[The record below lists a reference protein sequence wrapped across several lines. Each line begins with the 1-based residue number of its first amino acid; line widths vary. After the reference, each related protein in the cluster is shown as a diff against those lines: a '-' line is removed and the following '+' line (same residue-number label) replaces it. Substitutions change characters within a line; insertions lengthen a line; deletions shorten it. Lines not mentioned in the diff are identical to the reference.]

1 MIIVSG
7 TYRTGTSLMMQ
18 IMEEAGFDVLGEKFP
33 KAWKGT
39 NNHLNKEGF
48 YESRW
53 IDKGVNKENCQL
65 APKATQ
71 LKACKVFTHGLA
83 TTDIEYM
90 DKCILMIRDWREQ
103 HHSATVLDE
112 TNRKSHG
119 KKLVGYY
126 PPGQVFLIN
135 YAKFLADYS
144 KRKYPALVVDFND
157 LISQPQKTCLRIRNF
172 LGAGR
177 FDIAAQRI
185 KPKLKTVDEKGSQ
198 WREPFHLFM
207 DRFYKKLKTGH
218 LEATFL
224 KEAQAWI
231 NKVSPEI
238 QKFNEIRKAEEG
250 DTGELQSG
258 AGNADVSQ
266 PETASSAA

>member
-83 TTDIEYM
+83 TTDIEFM
-90 DKCILMIRDWREQ
+90 DKVVLMTRDWREQ
-103 HHSATVLDE
+103 QRSATILDE
-112 TNRKSHG
+112 TNRSSHG
-119 KKLVGYY
+119 KKPVGYY
-126 PPGQVFLIN
+126 PPGQVFLVN
-135 YAKFLADYS
+135 YAKFLADFS
-144 KRKYPALVVDFND
+144 KRKYPAIVVDFND
-157 LISQPQKTCLRIRNF
+157 LISQPQKTCQRIRNF

-177 FDIAAQRI
+177 FDLAAQRI
-185 KPKLKTVDEKGSQ
+185 KPKLKTVDERGKEWQ
-198 WREPFHLFM
+198 EPFHLFM

-224 KEAQAWI
+224 KEAQVWI

-238 QKFNEIRKAEEG
+238 QKYNELRKEDEEAGKVPEVQGNDAES
-250 DTGELQSG
+250 SG
-258 AGNADVSQ
+258 Q
-266 PETASSAA
+266 EPASSAA

>member
-1 MIIVSG
+1 MIIISG

-33 KAWKGT
+33 KAWKGA

-53 IDKGVNKENCQL
+53 IDKGVNKENCKL
-65 APKATQ
+65 DPKATQ

-90 DKCILMIRDWREQ
+90 HKCILMTRDWREQ
-103 HHSATVLDE
+103 HNSATILDE

-135 YAKFLADYS
+135 YAKFLADFS
-144 KRKYPALVVDFND
+144 KRKYPSIVVDFND
-157 LISQPQKTCLRIRNF
+157 LVSQPVKTCQRIRNF

-177 FDIAAQRI
+177 FDLAAQRI
-185 KPKLKTVDEKGSQ
+185 KPKLKTVSETGPEWK
-198 WREPFHLFM
+198 EPFHLFM

-238 QKFNEIRKAEEG
+238 QKFNELRKAEDGDDAKPQAEAEG
-250 DTGELQSG
+250 AQV
-258 AGNADVSQ
+258 A
-266 PETASSAA
+266 